1 MATPSEVRNRISRP
15 PSSLQL
21 GTRTV
26 ADPRHSI
33 ICIHD
38 LGGSPKSTWH
48 HDESGKT
55 WISDPDFLGGSQ
67 DSVRVWTYGY
77 NSEPAPNM
85 TPASIALHADDLLAS
100 MMSEYRKCLGGPTI
114 FIAHGLGGTI
124 VKKVGSGPLL
134 ASSFLMNSDVKAAE
148 LYARCPQYFIIKDL
162 TAGIVFLDTVHH
174 PTDSEGVL
182 KAVNTT
188 VTTSLTKHSIKPS
201 ADDIREF
208 AEAVRKINKT
218 FIDQTM
224 PGFLILNCV
233 ARRPITLVDDDGTAF
248 KTPVVPK
255 GRGDIDSLNVRT
267 VSVDCDHFELT
278 KLSSPSSRRHVVLV
292 ENMEFMMKSISS
304 NKKLVF
310 FPMPPPTQP
319 STGNPRPPSPSPPR
333 PRRPKPLQR
342 PPSTPGPPRRDAKE
356 ESYKLW
362 LRKKETE
369 NVKGHFDLL
378 LTKLGT
384 WDQAH
389 LGYDIN
395 PMPGTCSWIQP
406 EPDFQDWIKSSTAA
420 DLYVCGGAGC
430 GKTYLAKSVANY
442 LMGDRSRS
450 SPVYDHIVLSF
461 FCNMRATGDK
471 RPPILEYFIKSLLR
485 SLPWFQSLS
494 SDFWLSQDDPSKL
507 DLKSLFEI
515 LRQLMARPQ
524 LSSGPPKTTEVFLIV
539 DGLQECDASYVQEF
553 LQLVASFVD
562 SPAPRISPP
571 TGRPVDPTQPFP
583 RETVR
588 FKFLFTHAPNE
599 LMFLATSRAA
609 RINMA
614 DADVTKD
621 IATYVDKKAAAIFS
635 AKAST
640 QPLPEL
646 RAWIKSTS
654 GSFFLFAKYSL
665 HDAVAT
671 ARDGEDYGYS
681 ITSRPLP
688 CPERLGQYYDHE
700 LLPLLQSIDNHNY
713 VLSTLQIVI
722 GAARFVSREE
732 VRDAIACLHDD
743 PRLRSLNIQTVLW
756 QRCSRLIRVDANL
769 EFHVS
774 HPSLRPHFASYISEE
789 QQHANMA
796 FLCLKYLSQPT
807 FGRGCTTPSSELSR
821 QHPFYDYAAYMWDGH
836 FHRSN
841 GEGLKLL
848 PQLGRFITS
857 PCYDTWSSY
866 ISWHTATNQWVYGS
880 PMYHALMSTT
890 WIPPVIA
897 LTCANVGH
905 LAHELVTTYSVA
917 ESGPKLWNHEI
928 TYSIQEKLVKKLTA
942 SHAMAKLFECKSP
955 EPDYYSVR
963 DAAGH
968 TPLMRAAMA
977 REGLPDMIKFFLQ
990 RTQDVNERSFIHGDT
1005 TLLLLCHSIQTDD
1018 DDFLAY
1024 MMSLLLDA
1032 GADPNVSGFQGKT
1045 CLLEACERNSP
1056 TMASMLLRAGARP
1069 DSSNIAG
1076 ITPLSEA
1083 LMSSSEDMV
1092 ELLLDYD
1099 ADQSLEFPWPNQQTP
1114 LTAAIA
1120 ERNFDIFCLL
1130 LHRVDDVNQLDG
1142 LGFVPIHL
1150 LTAPESISWL
1160 ARLLERP
1167 DVNLDL
1173 LSDGWEEDRTEPI
1186 RRTPLSL
1193 AIVHDNFRAAEMLL
1207 VAGASPCRHPEAT
1220 NETPLYMAVK
1230 SNKIILLLLLKND
1243 TKAELDSSSSI
1254 DSNEDNTDNTS
1265 NVDIVE
1271 LLLEYQSPI
1280 NTLSHKSK
1288 KYAKSPLTLAVC
1300 LQDQNMVE
1308 LLLRHGADP
1317 TLEEAYGFPGPL
1329 DAAVDDDD
1337 DEKVGLRLVRTLL
1350 DSPLPP
1356 DINYV
1361 PANDDGVDHILVE
1374 TSGKKAELVQLL
1386 LDYGADTKRF
1396 LSPSPSCHTTPLLG
1410 AVKENKTDTCKVLI
1424 RHEPGLVNHQSKD
1437 GLVYETPL
1445 HMAAR
1450 KGNSEMVGIL
1460 LEEGAARPDLPSHHW
1475 HETPLWSACYRG
1487 RLEVAQSLY
1496 QMAPETLDTP
1506 SYDGETPLVVA
1517 CAAGNLALV
1526 GFLLERG
1533 ADMDARCS
1541 MGRSCVCSAVSADDG
1556 AAHRVVD
1563 LLLRHGLGVD
1573 DVVSAVGTTVLGEAC
1588 GVGDAQTV
1596 RVLLDKGA
1604 DPAKGQKPPGNST
1617 SDNTPWRSALRIAV
1631 INGRASIVDILLR
1644 HPQLASFV
1652 DSADY
1657 CGENALH
1664 MGSLIARAA
1673 GSEVAT
1679 MIYAACQRL
1688 ESETGTDHF
1697 QKMLAAR
1704 NLEGQTPV
1712 DVALGRLHERL
1723 SGEAL
1728 ANTDGTIRR
1737 FVTELTETDVRTV
1750 VRHKH
1755 LMRDLSVLLLQR
1767 RGYDRQAVRLL
1778 QTLTIDVDIKEEGG
1792 QFVEGTTC
1800 VLSCD
1805 GCDEDEQEVMSF
1817 CRSCRTVLCQRCVAE
1832 NGRDHEMVPVPVM
1845 KDRTATDFNSGE
1857 IREVFD
1863 VLKRD
1868 FVTEKNPLLEDE
1880 APVVPSEVDP
1890 GSEDTTLSLASLHAF
1905 GYLEFRRRA
1914 WGPYLP
1920 LAPAVYERIRPWEA
1934 VVEGARREFQ
1944 ERVWETETSPSRL
1957 RGELGYF
1964 LEAGRRT
1971 AYKDLETVLREQVVI
1986 DVARMFAHKGRSEG
2000 GKRSLNPAR

>member
-1 MATPSEVRNRISRP
+1 MIIPNLEIVYPSNIKLAPPGWRP
-15 PSSLQL
+15 Q
-21 GTRTV
+21 V
-26 ADPRHSI
+26 NI

-124 VKKVGSGPLL
+124 VKK
-134 ASSFLMNSDVKAAE
+134 AAE
-148 LYARCPQYFIIKDL
+148 LYTCCPQYFIIKDL

-208 AEAVRKINKT
+208 AEAVRKVNKA
-218 FIDQTM
+218 FVDQTM

-233 ARRPITLVDDDGTAF
+233 AKRPVKLTDDDGTSF
-248 KTPVVPK
+248 KALVVPK
-255 GRGDIDSLNVRT
+255 GRGEIDSLNVRT

-278 KLSSPSSRRHVVLV
+278 KLSSPSSRSHVVLV
-292 ENMEFMMKSISS
+292 ENIEFMMKSISS
-304 NKKLVF
+304 NKKRAF
-310 FPMPPPTQP
+310 FLMPSPTLP
-319 STGNPRPPSPSPPR
+319 STGNPRPPSPGPPR
-333 PRRPKPLQR
+333 PGRPKPLPR
-342 PPSTPGPPRRDAKE
+342 PPNTPGPPQRDGKE
-356 ESYKLW
+356 ESYNLW
-362 LRKKETE
+362 IRKKETE
-369 NVKGHFDLL
+369 NVKSHFDLF

-384 WDQAH
+384 WNQAH
-389 LGYDIN
+389 LGYDIH
-395 PMPGTCSWIQP
+395 PMPGTCSWIQS
-406 EPDFQDWIKSSTAA
+406 EPDFQNWIKSITAA

-442 LMGDRSRS
+442 LIGDRSRS
-450 SPVYDHIVLSF
+450 SPGYDHSVLSF
-461 FCNMRATGDK
+461 FCNMSATGNK

-485 SLPWFQSLS
+485 SSSWFQSLS
-494 SDFWLSQDDPSKL
+494 SDFWLSQDDRNKL

-515 LRQLMARPQ
+515 LRQLMASPQ
-524 LSSGPPKTTEVFLIV
+524 LSFGPPKTTEVFLIV

-553 LQLVASFVD
+553 LQLVASFID

-571 TGRPVDPTQPFP
+571 TGPIDPTQPFP

-599 LMFLATSRAA
+599 IMFLATSRAA
-609 RINMA
+609 RINMT
-614 DADVTKD
+614 DANIMKD
-621 IATYVDKKAAAIFS
+621 IATYVDKEAAAILSVS
-635 AKAST
+635 ASA
-640 QPLPEL
+640 QPLPEI
-646 RAWIKSTS
+646 RTWIKSTS

-681 ITSRPLP
+681 ITSRALP

-722 GAARFVSREE
+722 GAERFISREE

-774 HPSLRPHFASYISEE
+774 HPSLRLHFASYISEE

-807 FGRGCTTPSSELSR
+807 FGRGCATPSSELSR
-821 QHPFYDYAAYMWDGH
+821 QHPFYDYAAYMWDSH

-897 LTCANVGH
+897 LTCANAGH

-917 ESGPKLWNHEI
+917 ESGPKFWNHEI
-928 TYSIQEKLVKKLTA
+928 TYSISKFVHKLTA
-942 SHAMAKLFECKSP
+942 SRAMAKLFESRGP
-955 EPDYYSVR
+955 EPDYSVR

-977 REGLPDMIKFFLQ
+977 REGLPYMIKFFLQ

-1005 TLLLLCHSIQTDD
+1005 ALLLLCHSLQTDD

-1069 DSSNIAG
+1069 DSANIAG
-1076 ITPLSEA
+1076 ITPLFEA
-1083 LMSSSEDMV
+1083 LMNSSEDMV

-1120 ERNFDIFCLL
+1120 ERNFGLFCLL

-1142 LGFVPIHL
+1142 LGFAPIHL
-1150 LTAPESISWL
+1150 LTAPENISWL

-1167 DVNLDL
+1167 DVDLEL
-1173 LSDGWEEDRTEPI
+1173 LSDGWEEDCTKPV
-1186 RRTPLSL
+1186 RRTPLCF

-1220 NETPLYMAVK
+1220 DETPLYMAVK
-1230 SNKIILLLLLKND
+1230 LARTTRNSK
-1243 TKAELDSSSSI
+1243 SSSS
-1254 DSNEDNTDNTS
+1254 SNENEKHTDNTS

-1280 NTLSHKSK
+1280 NTLSNKSK
-1288 KYAKSPLTLAVC
+1288 KYAKSPLTLAVW

-1329 DAAVDDDD
+1329 DAAIDD
-1337 DEKVGLRLVRTLL
+1337 DEEVGLRLVRTLL

-1356 DINYV
+1356 NINYV
-1361 PANDDGVDHILVE
+1361 PANDDGVDHILIE
-1374 TSGKKAELVQLL
+1374 TSGKRAELVQLL
-1386 LDYGADTKRF
+1386 LDYGADTKCF
-1396 LSPSPSCHTTPLLG
+1396 LSPSSSCNTTPLLG
-1410 AVKENKTDTCKVLI
+1410 AVKENNIDTCKVLI

-1450 KGNSEMVGIL
+1450 EGNSEMARIL
-1460 LEEGAARPDLPSHHW
+1460 LEAGARPDLPSHHW

-1487 RLEVAQSLY
+1487 HLEIAQSLY

-1506 SYDGETPLVVA
+1506 SYDGETPLMVA

-1533 ADMDARCS
+1533 AEIDARCS

-1556 AAHRVVD
+1556 AAHRIVG

-1588 GVGDAQTV
+1588 RVGDAQTV
-1596 RVLLDKGA
+1596 RMLLDKGA

-1617 SDNTPWRSALRIAV
+1617 SDNTLWRSALRIAV

-1657 CGENALH
+1657 YRENALH

-1673 GSEVAT
+1673 RSEVAT
-1679 MIYAACQRL
+1679 MIYTACQRL
-1688 ESETGTDHF
+1688 EFETGIDHF
-1697 QKMLAAR
+1697 QNMLAAR

-1712 DVALGRLHERL
+1712 DIALGRLHERP

-1728 ANTDGTIRR
+1728 ANTNETIRQ

-1755 LMRDLSVLLLQR
+1755 LMRDLSVLLLRR

-1778 QTLTIDVDIKEEGG
+1778 QTLTIDVDIKEEDGH
-1792 QFVEGTTC
+1792 FVEGTTC

-1805 GCDEDEQEVMSF
+1805 GCEEDEQEVMSF

-1845 KDRTATDFNSGE
+1845 KDRTATDFNSEE

-1868 FVTEKNPLLEDE
+1868 FVTRKNPLLEDE
-1880 APVVPSEVDP
+1880 APVVPFEVDP
-1890 GSEDTTLSLASLHAF
+1890 ESEDTTLSLASLHAF
-1905 GYLEFRRRA
+1905 GYLVFRRRA

-1934 VVEGARREFQ
+1934 VIEGTRREFQ
-1944 ERVWETETSPSRL
+1944 EWVWETETSPFRL
-1957 RGELGYF
+1957 HGELGYF

-1971 AYKDLETVLREQVVI
+1971 AYNDLETVLREQVVS
-1986 DVARMFAHKGRSEG
+1986 DVAWMFSQKGRLEDDHRFSTRPG
-2000 GKRSLNPAR
+2000 GPRRAKQLGYGDE